1 MRHILIAFFMLI
13 VFLGSTSS
21 QPVGEA
27 LLTETYHYK
36 EEGVLALRQTAG
48 NIEKEN
54 VVLLSQASSRSERAA
69 DKSETAGEGERGKAE
84 PFSQFSSMPEIVSER
99 YGAVGDS
106 ESDSG
111 PYLEAGAYTDPYI
124 PPRRTS
130 KKAAMAPQTSLAPSG
145 IQTITLSFAGD
156 CTLGDDDK
164 YTWNTFD
171 AVYAEAGDPAYF
183 FSGVQSIFVQDD
195 LTFVNFEGALTTATK
210 KAEKEYR
217 FKGDPSYIEIL
228 KQGSIEAV
236 TLANNHSLD
245 YLEAGFKDTVDI
257 LKENGVP
264 YTYFETTFVEEI
276 KGMKIGYLGY
286 KGWEH
291 EKKSNALLKE
301 HVKAMRKQG
310 VNFIVANYHWGDE
323 RSYIPNQQQR
333 RMAHFAI
340 DNGVDLV
347 IGHHPHVLQ
356 GMEVYKGK
364 PILYSLGNFCFGGAP
379 NPKDKDTIIYQHIIT
394 YNAASKEIIKTES
407 NIIPARVSSE
417 AHRNDYRPI
426 LATGEEKDRIEKKF
440 LEISLKINE

>member
-1 MRHILIAFFMLI
+1 MRQTLIAFFMFV
-13 VFLGSTSS
+13 VFLGSTAS
-21 QPVGEA
+21 QPVEA
-27 LLTETYHYK
+27 ALPESYHYR
-36 EEGVLALRQTAG
+36 EAGALAYRQTTIDGEWGNEVSLRQTTG
-48 NIEKEN
+48 YEKTAYEPEAINDGAREN
-54 VVLLSQASSRSERAA
+54 EAL
-69 DKSETAGEGERGKAE
+69 
-84 PFSQFSSMPEIVSER
+84 FSQSPGVEKAANGPETIGKDEW
-99 YGAVGDS
+99 
-106 ESDSG
+106 E
-111 PYLEAGAYTDPYI
+111 T
-124 PPRRTS
+124 PRRTS
-130 KKAAMAPQTSLAPSG
+130 KKAAMVLQPSQVLPG

-171 AVYAEAGDPAYF
+171 AVYAEVGDPAYF
-183 FSGVQSIFVQDD
+183 FSGVQSIFSQDD
-195 LTFVNFEGALTTATK
+195 LTFINFEGALTTTTK

-217 FKGDPSYIEIL
+217 FKGDPSYIQIL

-245 YLEAGFKDTVDI
+245 YLEAGFQDTVNI
-257 LKENGVP
+257 LKENEIP

-301 HVKAMRKQG
+301 HVKAMREQG
-310 VNFIVANYHWGDE
+310 VDFIVANYHWGDE

-340 DNGVDLV
+340 DSGVDLV

-394 YNAASKEIIKTES
+394 FNAAAKEIIKTES
-407 NIIPARVSSE
+407 YIIPARVSSQ
-417 AHRNDYRPI
+417 ANRNDYRPI
-426 LATGEEKDRIEKKF
+426 LAIGEEKDRIEKKF